1 MSHRL
6 DGYLSPRTAVSANG
20 NNTLIS
26 AQSALGANSV
36 GGDITIQT
44 GTGTLHD
51 GYIYMYTGSTL
62 KALVAP
68 AFTALV
74 APALDLL
81 TSVVL
86 FDGYQSNPIIYQVA
100 QPISGLDGSS
110 LTIQSQ
116 SSTTFPA
123 RGGDLILSSGDGYE
137 FNPTI
142 QDGYV
147 RLQTG
152 SGRDVFTLDGTN
164 ASFFAH
170 YGSYGNGQNVI
181 FIHNATTVPTVD
193 PSGGGILFVENG
205 ALKYRG
211 SNGTVTTIAPA

>member
-6 DGYLSPRTAVSANG
+6 DGYLPPKTAISSNG
-20 NNTLIS
+20 NSTLIS

-36 GGDITIQT
+36 GGDITLQS

-51 GYIYMYTGSTL
+51 GYIYMYTGNTARL
-62 KALVAP
+62 FITTG
-68 AFTALV
+68 FTALV
-74 APALDLL
+74 APLIDLL
-81 TSVVL
+81 TPIVF
-86 FDGYQSNPIIYQVA
+86 FDGYQVNPKLYQFD
-100 QPISGLDGSS
+100 QPITGLDGNS

-116 SSTTFPA
+116 SSTTYPA

-152 SGRDVFTLDGTN
+152 TGRDIFTLDGTN
-164 ASFFAH
+164 ASFFARF
-170 YGSYGNGQNVI
+170 GSYGSGQNVI

-193 PSGGGILFVENG
+193 PSGGGILYVENG

-211 SNGTVTTIAPA
+211 PSGSITTIAPA

>member
-6 DGYLSPRTAVSANG
+6 DGYLPPQTAISTNG

-26 AQSALGANSV
+26 AQSATGANSI
-36 GGDITIQT
+36 GGDITIQS

-51 GYIYMYTGSTL
+51 GYIYLYTGSTL
-62 KALVAP
+62 KGLIAP

-74 APALDLL
+74 APILDLL
-81 TSVVL
+81 IPIIAV
-86 FDGYQSNPIIYQVA
+86 DGYQVNPKFYQFD
-100 QPISGLDGSS
+100 QPIAGLDGNS

-116 SSTTFPA
+116 SSITYPA

-137 FNPTI
+137 FSPTI

-152 SGRDVFTLDGTN
+152 TGRDLFTLDGTN
-164 ASFFAH
+164 ASFFSH
-170 YGSYGNGQNVI
+170 FGSFGGGQNVI
-181 FIHNATTVPTVD
+181 YIANATTTPTTN

-211 SNGTVTTIAPA
+211 PSGTVTTIAPA

>member
-6 DGYLSPRTAVSANG
+6 DGYLPPKTAISTNG

-26 AQSALGANSV
+26 AQSATGANSV
-36 GGDITIQT
+36 GGDITIQS

-51 GYIYMYTGSTL
+51 GYIYLYTGNTARL
-62 KALVAP
+62 FITTG
-68 AFTALV
+68 FTAVVTPL
-74 APALDLL
+74 LDLL
-81 TSVVL
+81 TPIVF
-86 FDGYQSNPIIYQVA
+86 FDGYQPNPVIYQNA

-116 SSTTFPA
+116 SSTTYPA

-137 FNPTI
+137 FSPTI

-152 SGRDVFTLDGTN
+152 TGRDLFTLDGTN
-164 ASFFAH
+164 ASFFSH
-170 YGSYGNGQNVI
+170 FGSFGGGQNVI
-181 FIHNATTVPTVD
+181 YIANATTTPTTN

-211 SNGTVTTIAPA
+211 PSGTVTTIAPA